1 MVAPP
6 LKGWGGVSPGHAM
19 CVLPSC
25 IARRRGRSR
34 CADEVNLPQFD
45 TELLGAAIEKEARP
59 IAHGAPSVIG
69 HICSRQRESG
79 RSPLT
84 QGSPTIVS
92 PTLFSSL
99 LSSSGFSFKAL
110 LSLTLKEFEFLC
122 RDLIES
128 FLNALVLSSWCSECQ
143 RGV

>member
-6 LKGWGGVSPGHAM
+6 LKGWGGASPGHVM

-45 TELLGAAIEKEARP
+45 TELLGAAIEKEANCP
-59 IAHGAPSVIG
+59 WVPSIIG
-69 HICSRQRESG
+69 HTFNRQRESG
-79 RSPLT
+79 RFPLSR
-84 QGSPTIVS
+84 GSPTIVS

-110 LSLTLKEFEFLC
+110 LSLTLKEF
-122 RDLIES
+122 
-128 FLNALVLSSWCSECQ
+128 VP
-143 RGV
+143 